1 MKPLG
6 LRERLL
12 LFYALMA
19 ITPVG
24 LSGALLYVYLNSQVA
39 HSAEQFQT
47 SVKDDLQRSQRA
59 IRNSA
64 ATTLRS
70 SQRQMQQK
78 ITRHMDASRE
88 QMLQQQQRLLQK
100 TVRTLQQ
107 TTKNALQ
114 QTERSTLQ
122 SLNQTLTQVE
132 RQVQSVQEQS
142 LASLQETTARATRDA
157 LQQVI
162 ASHLTQLSAQVSRQV
177 ESLLRNYAAQL
188 SLIAQ
193 QPAIQQGS
201 ERESRW
207 ILQALQDREP
217 AYRYLALLD
226 STGAPLVEFGDPPD
240 DVQQAQEAWRTLWAQ
255 VEQSREVALG
265 EPRLYKVDGKPSPL
279 VPMMAPVTQMGQAFR
294 GAVCALVSLDE
305 VSALTRTFRVGE
317 QGVAMLVQRQG
328 VIMAHPDSRQIGTV
342 APCAR
347 FLENAPM
354 QAQLQVQVQ
363 ASKDGDQLVAAAP
376 VRRLQAWLLV
386 VQPAD
391 EAFRLATELQASVQQ
406 NFAQQRE
413 ATTRALRR
421 TRDLAQAQV
430 ATQVQAEQ
438 QRVRQQIRHSER
450 SALQQSERTL
460 ARLSEAQQR
469 TLVGAV
475 AESLRTVQNNL
486 QENLT
491 RQLTQAFEETSHSL
505 AASADELRFSIDARL
520 RDAFIVAMLCVLAFL
535 LFSAVFLH
543 RTLVR
548 PLRALVKVTHEIAAG
563 DLSKRVELP
572 QRGCPDLDDLADSFN
587 HMVDA
592 VQQSQE
598 ELKRAEAQLIQSSKL
613 ASLGTLASGVAHE
626 LNQPLAIIRAIAQ
639 QNLDTLDQMTT
650 PQLIHALRE
659 DLQIIHR
666 QTVRMSQIIQHLRAF
681 SRKPREVFEPV
692 NLNEVAQNALILLR
706 EQLRQR
712 GITLIENYAP
722 DLPPVLGE
730 ANSLEQIVINLL
742 TNARDALENHPDG
755 QIAIETATY
764 DDGKRVYAEL
774 RVRDNGPGVP
784 EDIRPQIFDPF
795 FTTKDPNKGTGLGL
809 AISLEIAQKHH
820 GFLLL
825 GEAERG
831 AEFILRVPVAESRQ
845 QAA

>member
-1 MKPLG
+1 MKRLG

-64 ATTLRS
+64 ATTLRI

-88 QMLQQQQRLLQK
+88 QMLQQQKSLLK
-100 TVRTLQQ
+100 VTVGALQQ
-107 TTKNALQ
+107 TTENALQ

-132 RQVQSVQEQS
+132 RQVQSVQEHS

-177 ESLLRNYAAQL
+177 ESLLRNYTAQL

-193 QPAIQQGS
+193 QPAIQQGN

-294 GAVCALVSLDE
+294 GAVFALVSLDE

-354 QAQLQVQVQ
+354 QAQLQVQ

-421 TRDLAQAQV
+421 TRDLAQTQV
-430 ATQVQAEQ
+430 AVQVQAEQ

-469 TLVGAV
+469 TLVSAV

-491 RQLTQAFEETSHSL
+491 RQLTQAFEETSRSL

-535 LFSAVFLH
+535 LFGAVFLH

-563 DLSKRVELP
+563 DLSKRVVLP
-572 QRGCPDLDDLADSFN
+572 KRGCPDLDDLADSFN

-592 VQQSQE
+592 VQASQE

-639 QNLDTLDQMTT
+639 QNLEALSDALT
-650 PQLIHALRE
+650 PEQAQLLRE

-681 SRKPREVFEPV
+681 SRKPREEFEPV
-692 NLNEVAQNALILLR
+692 SLNDVAQNALILLR

-742 TNARDALENHPDG
+742 TNARDALESHPDG

-784 EDIRPQIFDPF
+784 EDIRQQIFDPF

-825 GEAERG
+825 GETERG
-831 AEFILRVPVAESRQ
+831 AEFILRIPVAESRQ

>member
-1 MKPLG
+1 MKRLG

-88 QMLQQQQRLLQK
+88 QMLQQQKSLLK
-100 TVRTLQQ
+100 VTVGALQQ
-107 TTKNALQ
+107 TTENALQ
-114 QTERSTLQ
+114 QTESNTLQ
-122 SLNQTLTQVE
+122 SLNRTLSQVD
-132 RQVQSVQEQS
+132 RQVQLVQEQS

-177 ESLLRNYAAQL
+177 ESLLRNYTAQL

-193 QPAIQQGS
+193 QPAIQQGN

-265 EPRLYKVDGKPSPL
+265 EPRLYTVEGKRQPV

-294 GAVCALVSLDE
+294 GAVFALVSLDE

-354 QAQLQVQVQ
+354 QAQLQVQ

-430 ATQVQAEQ
+430 AAQVQAEQ

-450 SALQQSERTL
+450 SALQQSESTL
-460 ARLSEAQQR
+460 AHLSEAQQR

-475 AESLRTVQNNL
+475 AESLRSVQNNL

-535 LFSAVFLH
+535 LFGAVFLH

-563 DLSKRVELP
+563 DLSKRVVLP
-572 QRGCPDLDDLADSFN
+572 KRGCPDIDDLADSFN

-639 QNLDTLDQMTT
+639 QNLETLDQMTT
-650 PQLIHALRE
+650 PQLVHTLRE

-681 SRKPREVFEPV
+681 SRKPREEFDLV

-722 DLPPVLGE
+722 ELPPVLGE

-742 TNARDALENHPDG
+742 TNARDALESHPDG

-784 EDIRPQIFDPF
+784 EDIRQQIFDPF

-825 GEAERG
+825 GEAEQG
-831 AEFILRVPVAESRQ
+831 AAFILRIPVAESRQ

>member
-1 MKPLG
+1 
-6 LRERLL
+6 
-12 LFYALMA
+12 
-19 ITPVG
+19 
-24 LSGALLYVYLNSQVA
+24 
-39 HSAEQFQT
+39 
-47 SVKDDLQRSQRA
+47 
-59 IRNSA
+59 
-64 ATTLRS
+64 
-70 SQRQMQQK
+70 
-78 ITRHMDASRE
+78 
-88 QMLQQQQRLLQK
+88 
-100 TVRTLQQ
+100 
-107 TTKNALQ
+107 
-114 QTERSTLQ
+114 
-122 SLNQTLTQVE
+122 
-132 RQVQSVQEQS
+132 
-142 LASLQETTARATRDA
+142 
-157 LQQVI
+157 
-162 ASHLTQLSAQVSRQV
+162 
-177 ESLLRNYAAQL
+177 
-188 SLIAQ
+188 
-193 QPAIQQGS
+193 
-201 ERESRW
+201 
-207 ILQALQDREP
+207 
-217 AYRYLALLD
+217 
-226 STGAPLVEFGDPPD
+226 
-240 DVQQAQEAWRTLWAQ
+240 
-255 VEQSREVALG
+255 
-265 EPRLYKVDGKPSPL
+265 
-279 VPMMAPVTQMGQAFR
+279 
-294 GAVCALVSLDE
+294 
-305 VSALTRTFRVGE
+305 
-317 QGVAMLVQRQG
+317 
-328 VIMAHPDSRQIGTV
+328 
-342 APCAR
+342 
-347 FLENAPM
+347 
-354 QAQLQVQVQ
+354 
-363 ASKDGDQLVAAAP
+363 

-391 EAFRLATELQASVQQ
+391 EAFRLATELHASLQQ
-406 NFAQQRE
+406 SFAQQRE
-413 ATTRALRR
+413 ATTRALRH
-421 TRDLAQAQV
+421 TRDQAQAQV

-450 SALQQSERTL
+450 NALQQSERML

-475 AESLRTVQNNL
+475 AESLHTVQNDL
-486 QENLT
+486 QVNLT
-491 RQLTQAFEETSHSL
+491 RQLTQAFEETSRVL

-520 RDAFIVAMLCVLAFL
+520 RDAFVIALLCLLAFL
-535 LFSAVFLH
+535 LFGAAFLH
-543 RTLVR
+543 RALVR
-548 PLRALVKVTHEIAAG
+548 PLRALVRVTHEIAAG
-563 DLSKRVELP
+563 DLSKRVVLP
-572 QRGCPDLDDLADSFN
+572 KRGCPDLDDLADSFN

-639 QNLDTLDQMTT
+639 QNLETLDQMTT
-650 PQLIHALRE
+650 PQLIHTLRE

-692 NLNEVAQNALILLR
+692 SLNDVAQNALILLR

-712 GITLIENYAP
+712 GIALIENYAP

-825 GEAERG
+825 GEAEQG
-831 AEFILRVPVAESRQ
+831 AAFILRIPVAESRQ
-845 QAA
+845 QVA

>member
-47 SVKDDLQRSQRA
+47 SVRDDLQRSQRA

-88 QMLQQQQRLLQK
+88 QMLQQQKSLLK
-100 TVRTLQQ
+100 VTVGALQQ
-107 TTKNALQ
+107 TTENALQ
-114 QTERSTLQ
+114 QTESNTLQ
-122 SLNQTLTQVE
+122 SLNRTLTQIE

-207 ILQALQDREP
+207 ILQSLQDREP

-240 DVQQAQEAWRTLWAQ
+240 DVPQAQEAWRTLWAQ

-265 EPRLYKVDGKPSPL
+265 EPHLYKVDGKPSPL

-294 GAVCALVSLDE
+294 GAVFALVSLDE

-354 QAQLQVQVQ
+354 QAQLQVQE
-363 ASKDGDQLVAAAP
+363 SPEGDQLVAAAP

-391 EAFRLATELQASVQQ
+391 EAFRLATELQASVQR

-421 TRDLAQAQV
+421 TRDLAQTQV
-430 ATQVQAEQ
+430 AVQVQAEQ
-438 QRVRQQIRHSER
+438 RRVRQQIRHSER

-469 TLVGAV
+469 TLVSAV

-491 RQLTQAFEETSHSL
+491 RQLTQAFEETSRSL

-535 LFSAVFLH
+535 LFGAVFLH

-548 PLRALVKVTHEIAAG
+548 PLRALVRVTHEIAAG
-563 DLSKRVELP
+563 DLSKRVVLP
-572 QRGCPDLDDLADSFN
+572 RRGCPDIDDLADSFN

-592 VQQSQE
+592 VQASQE

-639 QNLDTLDQMTT
+639 QNLEALSDALT
-650 PQLIHALRE
+650 PEQAQLLRE

-681 SRKPREVFEPV
+681 SRKPCEEFEPV
-692 NLNEVAQNALILLR
+692 SLNDIAQNALILLR

-742 TNARDALENHPDG
+742 TNARDALESHPDG

-784 EDIRPQIFDPF
+784 PDIRQQIFDPF

-825 GEAERG
+825 GETERG
-831 AEFILRVPVAESRQ
+831 AEFILRIPVAESRQ

>member
-1 MKPLG
+1 MKRLG

-24 LSGALLYVYLNSQVA
+24 LSGALLYVYLNNQVSR
-39 HSAEQFQT
+39 SAEQFQT
-47 SVKDDLQRSQRA
+47 SVKADLQRSQQAARE
-59 IRNSA
+59 SA
-64 ATTLRS
+64 AATLRS
-70 SQRQMQQK
+70 SQQQMQQK

-265 EPRLYKVDGKPSPL
+265 EPRLYTVEGKRQPL

-294 GAVCALVSLDE
+294 GAVFALVSLDE

-328 VIMAHPDSRQIGTV
+328 VIMAHPDSRQIGAV

-354 QAQLQVQVQ
+354 QAQLQVQ

-430 ATQVQAEQ
+430 AAQVQAEQ
-438 QRVRQQIRHSER
+438 QRVRQQIRTSEQG
-450 SALQQSERTL
+450 ALQQSESTL

-475 AESLRTVQNNL
+475 AESLRAVQNDL
-486 QENLT
+486 QKNLT
-491 RQLTQAFEETSHSL
+491 RQLTHAFEETSRSL
-505 AASADELRFSIDARL
+505 AASVDELRFSIDSRL
-520 RDAFIVAMLCVLAFL
+520 RDAFVIALLCLLAFL
-535 LFSAVFLH
+535 LFGAVFLH

-548 PLRALVKVTHEIAAG
+548 PLRALVRVTHEIAAG
-563 DLSKRVELP
+563 DLSKRVVLP
-572 QRGCPDLDDLADSFN
+572 ERGCPDLDDLADSFN

-592 VQQSQE
+592 VQASQE

-650 PQLIHALRE
+650 PQLVHTLRE

-755 QIAIETATY
+755 QIIIETATY

-825 GEAERG
+825 GEAEQG
-831 AEFILRVPVAESRQ
+831 AAFILRIPVAESRQ

>member
-19 ITPVG
+19 LTPVT
-24 LSGALLYVYLNSQVA
+24 LSGALLYFYLNSQVA
-39 HSAEQFQT
+39 QSAERFQRG
-47 SVKDDLQRSQRA
+47 VQKDLQRSQQAVRE
-59 IRNSA
+59 SA
-64 ATTLRS
+64 AATLRD
-70 SQRQMQQK
+70 SQQQMQQK
-78 ITRHMDASRE
+78 ITQHMDASRE
-88 QMLQQQQRLLQK
+88 QMLQQQKRLLKQTVGALQK
-100 TVRTLQQ
+100 TTE
-107 TTKNALQ
+107 NALH

-122 SLNQTLTQVE
+122 NLNRTLTQVD
-132 RQVQSVQEQS
+132 RHVQSVQEQS

-177 ESLLRNYAAQL
+177 ESLLRNYTAQL

-207 ILQALQDREP
+207 ILQSLQDREP
-217 AYRYLALLD
+217 AYHYLALLD
-226 STGAPLVEFGDPPD
+226 SSTGAPLVELGDAPD
-240 DVQQAQEAWRTLWAQ
+240 DAPQVGDTLQALWTQ
-255 VEQSREVALG
+255 VEQSREIALG
-265 EPRLYKVDGKPSPL
+265 EPSLYKADGKPLPL
-279 VPMMAPVTQMGQAFR
+279 VPMMAPVSQMGQGFR
-294 GAVCALVSLDE
+294 GAIFALVSLDE

-317 QGVAMLVQRQG
+317 RGVAMLVQRQG
-328 VIMAHPDSRQIGTV
+328 VVMAHPDSQQIG
-342 APCAR
+342 APTPYMHLIAGGLLQAR
-347 FLENAPM
+347 FVIHSTPE
-354 QAQLQVQVQ
+354 
-363 ASKDGDQLVAAAP
+363 GDQLVAAAP

-391 EAFRLATELQASVQQ
+391 EAFRLARELQATVQQ
-406 NFAQQRE
+406 SFAQQRE
-413 ATTRALRR
+413 ATTHALRR
-421 TRDLAQAQV
+421 TREQAEAQV
-430 ATQVQAEQ
+430 TAQVRAEQ
-438 QRVRQQIRHSER
+438 QRARQQIRQAEAH
-450 SALQQSERTL
+450 ATQQSVQTL
-460 ARLSEAQQR
+460 SRLSEAQQR

-475 AESLRTVQNNL
+475 AASLRAVQGEL
-486 QENLT
+486 QESLT
-491 RQLTQAFEETSHSL
+491 RQLTYAFEETSLAL
-505 AASADELRFSIDARL
+505 AASADELRLTIDTRL
-520 RDAFIVAMLCVLAFL
+520 RDAFIIAMLSVVAFL
-535 LFSAVFLH
+535 LFGAVFLH
-543 RTLVR
+543 RTLMR

-563 DLSKRVELP
+563 DLSKRVMLP
-572 QRGCPDLDDLADSFN
+572 RRGCPDLDDLADSFN

-592 VQQSQE
+592 VQRSQE

-639 QNLDTLDQMTT
+639 QNLETLDGALT
-650 PQLIHALRE
+650 PEQARMLRE
-659 DLQIIHR
+659 DLHIIHR

-681 SRKPREVFEPV
+681 SRKPREEFEAV
-692 NLNEVAQNALILLR
+692 NLNDVAQNALILLR

-712 GITLIENYAP
+712 GITLVENYAP
-722 DLPPVLGE
+722 NLPPVLGE

-755 QIAIETATY
+755 QILVETGTY

-784 EDIRPQIFDPF
+784 DEIRPQIFDPF

-825 GEAERG
+825 GETEGG
-831 AEFILRVPVAESRQ
+831 AEFILRIPLAELRQ

>member
-1 MKPLG
+1 MKRLG

-88 QMLQQQQRLLQK
+88 QMLQQQKSLLK
-100 TVRTLQQ
+100 VTVGALQQ
-107 TTKNALQ
+107 TTENALQ
-114 QTERSTLQ
+114 QTESNTLQ
-122 SLNQTLTQVE
+122 SLNRTLSQVD
-132 RQVQSVQEQS
+132 RQVQLVQEQS

-177 ESLLRNYAAQL
+177 ESLLRNYTAQL

-193 QPAIQQGS
+193 QPAIQQGN

-265 EPRLYKVDGKPSPL
+265 EPRLYTGGWASDSPL

-294 GAVCALVSLDE
+294 GAVFALVSLDE

-354 QAQLQVQVQ
+354 QAQLQVQ

-430 ATQVQAEQ
+430 AAQVQAEQ

-548 PLRALVKVTHEIAAG
+548 PLRALVRVTHEIAAG
-563 DLSKRVELP
+563 DLSKRVVLP
-572 QRGCPDLDDLADSFN
+572 KRGCPDLDDLADSFN

-592 VQQSQE
+592 VQASQE

-639 QNLDTLDQMTT
+639 QNLETLDQMTT
-650 PQLIHALRE
+650 PQLVHTLRE

-681 SRKPREVFEPV
+681 SRKPREEFEPV
-692 NLNEVAQNALILLR
+692 SLNDVAQNALILLR

-742 TNARDALENHPDG
+742 TNARDALESHPDG

-784 EDIRPQIFDPF
+784 EDIRQQIFDPF

-825 GEAERG
+825 GETERG
-831 AEFILRVPVAESRQ
+831 AEFILRIPVAESRQ

>member
-1 MKPLG
+1 MKRLG

-24 LSGALLYVYLNSQVA
+24 LSGALLYVYLNSQVSR
-39 HSAEQFQT
+39 SAQQFQQG
-47 SVKDDLQRSQRA
+47 VQADLQRSQQA
-59 IRNSA
+59 IQGSA
-64 ATTLRS
+64 AATLRS
-70 SQRQMQQK
+70 SQQQMQHK
-78 ITRHMDASRE
+78 ITRHMDTSRE
-88 QMLQQQQRLLQK
+88 QMLDQQKSLLK
-100 TVRTLQQ
+100 ETVGALQQ
-107 TTKNALQ
+107 TTENALQ
-114 QTERSTLQ
+114 QTERNTLQ
-122 SLNQTLTQVE
+122 SLNRTLSQVD

-177 ESLLRNYAAQL
+177 ESLLRNYTAQL

-226 STGAPLVEFGDPPD
+226 STGAPVVAFGDPPD
-240 DVQQAQEAWRTLWAQ
+240 DAHQLQETLHALWTQ
-255 VEQSREVALG
+255 VEQNREIVLG
-265 EPRLYKVDGKPSPL
+265 EPALYKVDGKQQPL
-279 VPMMAPVTQMGQAFR
+279 VPMMAPVSQMGQAFR
-294 GAVCALVSLDE
+294 GTVFALVSLDE
-305 VSALTRTFRVGE
+305 ISALTRTFRVGE

-328 VIMAHPDSRQIGTV
+328 VIMAHPDSKHVGSPTPYAHLIAGGSLQ
-342 APCAR
+342 AR
-347 FLENAPM
+347 FEVYPT
-354 QAQLQVQVQ
+354 
-363 ASKDGDQLVAAAP
+363 SEGDQLVAAAP

-430 ATQVQAEQ
+430 AAQVQAEQ
-438 QRVRQQIRHSER
+438 QRVRQQIRNSER
-450 SALQQSERTL
+450 NALQQSERTL
-460 ARLSEAQQR
+460 ARLSETQQR

-475 AESLRTVQNNL
+475 AESLRTVQNDL

-491 RQLTQAFEETSHSL
+491 RQLTQAFEETSRSL
-505 AASADELRFSIDARL
+505 AASVDELRFSIDARL
-520 RDAFIVAMLCVLAFL
+520 RDAFVIALLCLLAFL
-535 LFSAVFLH
+535 LFGAVFLH
-543 RTLVR
+543 RALVR

-563 DLSKRVELP
+563 DLSKRVVLP
-572 QRGCPDLDDLADSFN
+572 NRGCPDLDDLADSFN

-639 QNLDTLDQMTT
+639 QNLETLDQTTT
-650 PQLIHALRE
+650 PQLIHMLRE
-659 DLQIIHR
+659 DLQIVHR

-681 SRKPREVFEPV
+681 SRKPREEFEPV

-712 GITLIENYAP
+712 GIALIENYAP

-825 GEAERG
+825 GKTERG
-831 AEFILRVPVAESRQ
+831 AEFILRIPVAESRQ

>member
-1 MKPLG
+1 MKRLG

-24 LSGALLYVYLNSQVA
+24 LSGALLYVYLNSQVSR
-39 HSAEQFQT
+39 SAQQFQQG
-47 SVKDDLQRSQRA
+47 VQADLQRSQQA
-59 IRNSA
+59 IQGSA
-64 ATTLRS
+64 AATLRS
-70 SQRQMQQK
+70 SQQQMQHK
-78 ITRHMDASRE
+78 ITRHMDTSRE
-88 QMLQQQQRLLQK
+88 QMLDQQKSLLK
-100 TVRTLQQ
+100 ETVGALQQ
-107 TTKNALQ
+107 TTENALQ
-114 QTERSTLQ
+114 QTERNTLQ
-122 SLNQTLTQVE
+122 SLNRTLSQVD

-162 ASHLTQLSAQVSRQV
+162 SSHLTQLSAQVSRQV
-177 ESLLRNYAAQL
+177 ESLLRNYTAQL

-226 STGAPLVEFGDPPD
+226 STGAPVVAFGDPPD
-240 DVQQAQEAWRTLWAQ
+240 DAHQLQETLHALWTQ
-255 VEQSREVALG
+255 VEQNREIVLG
-265 EPRLYKVDGKPSPL
+265 EPALYKVDGKQQPL
-279 VPMMAPVTQMGQAFR
+279 VPMMAPVSQMGQAFR
-294 GAVCALVSLDE
+294 GTVFALVSLDE
-305 VSALTRTFRVGE
+305 ISALTRTFRVGE

-328 VIMAHPDSRQIGTV
+328 VIMAHPDSKHVGSPT
-342 APCAR
+342 PHAR
-347 FLENAPM
+347 LIAGSSL
-354 QAQLQVQVQ
+354 QAQFEVYPT
-363 ASKDGDQLVAAAP
+363 SEGDQLVAAAP

-430 ATQVQAEQ
+430 AAQVQAEQ
-438 QRVRQQIRHSER
+438 QRVRQQIRNSER
-450 SALQQSERTL
+450 NALQQSERTL
-460 ARLSEAQQR
+460 ARLSETQQR

-475 AESLRTVQNNL
+475 AESLRTVQNDL

-491 RQLTQAFEETSHSL
+491 RQLTQAFEETSRSL
-505 AASADELRFSIDARL
+505 AASVDELRFSIDARL
-520 RDAFIVAMLCVLAFL
+520 RDAFVIALLCLLAFL
-535 LFSAVFLH
+535 LFGAVFLH
-543 RTLVR
+543 RALVR

-563 DLSKRVELP
+563 DLSKRVVLP
-572 QRGCPDLDDLADSFN
+572 NRGCPDLDDLADSFN

-650 PQLIHALRE
+650 PQLVHTLRE

-681 SRKPREVFEPV
+681 SRKPREEFEPV

-712 GITLIENYAP
+712 GIALIENYAP

-825 GEAERG
+825 GKTERG
-831 AEFILRVPVAESRQ
+831 AEFILRIPVAESRQ

>member
-177 ESLLRNYAAQL
+177 ESLLRNYTAQL

-294 GAVCALVSLDE
+294 GAVFALVSLDE

-391 EAFRLATELQASVQQ
+391 EAFRLATELQATVQQ
-406 NFAQQRE
+406 KLRP
-413 ATTRALRR
+413 ATRGDHPSPAP
-421 TRDLAQAQV
+421 
-430 ATQVQAEQ
+430 
-438 QRVRQQIRHSER
+438 
-450 SALQQSERTL
+450 
-460 ARLSEAQQR
+460 
-469 TLVGAV
+469 
-475 AESLRTVQNNL
+475 
-486 QENLT
+486 
-491 RQLTQAFEETSHSL
+491 
-505 AASADELRFSIDARL
+505 DA
-520 RDAFIVAMLCVLAFL
+520 
-535 LFSAVFLH
+535 
-543 RTLVR
+543 
-548 PLRALVKVTHEIAAG
+548 
-563 DLSKRVELP
+563 
-572 QRGCPDLDDLADSFN
+572 
-587 HMVDA
+587 
-592 VQQSQE
+592 
-598 ELKRAEAQLIQSSKL
+598 QSSP
-613 ASLGTLASGVAHE
+613 S
-626 LNQPLAIIRAIAQ
+626 
-639 QNLDTLDQMTT
+639 
-650 PQLIHALRE
+650 
-659 DLQIIHR
+659 
-666 QTVRMSQIIQHLRAF
+666 
-681 SRKPREVFEPV
+681 
-692 NLNEVAQNALILLR
+692 
-706 EQLRQR
+706 
-712 GITLIENYAP
+712 
-722 DLPPVLGE
+722 
-730 ANSLEQIVINLL
+730 
-742 TNARDALENHPDG
+742 
-755 QIAIETATY
+755 
-764 DDGKRVYAEL
+764 
-774 RVRDNGPGVP
+774 
-784 EDIRPQIFDPF
+784 
-795 FTTKDPNKGTGLGL
+795 TG
-809 AISLEIAQKHH
+809 
-820 GFLLL
+820 
-825 GEAERG
+825 RG
-831 AEFILRVPVAESRQ
+831 AGPC
-845 QAA
+845 

>member
-294 GAVCALVSLDE
+294 GAVFALVSLGE

-354 QAQLQVQVQ
+354 QAQLQVQ

-391 EAFRLATELQASVQQ
+391 EAFRLATELQATVQQ
-406 NFAQQRE
+406 SFAQQRA
-413 ATTRALRR
+413 ATTRALRQ
-421 TRDLAQAQV
+421 TRNQAQAQV
-430 ATQVQAEQ
+430 AAQVHAEQ
-438 QRVRQQIRHSER
+438 QRSRQQIRQAEDDAMQR
-450 SALQQSERTL
+450 SAQTL
-460 ARLSEAQQR
+460 SRLADAQQR
-469 TLVGAV
+469 TLFDAV
-475 AESLRTVQNNL
+475 AQSLNAVQSDLES
-486 QENLT
+486 NLT
-491 RQLTQAFEETSHSL
+491 RQLSQALDETRQEL
-505 AASADELRFSIDARL
+505 AASADNLLLSVDARL
-520 RDAFIVAMLCVLAFL
+520 RDAFIVAMLSVLAFL
-535 LFSAVFLH
+535 LFGAVFLH

-592 VQQSQE
+592 VQKSQE
-598 ELKRAEAQLIQSSKL
+598 ELKQAEAQLIQSSKL

-639 QNLDTLDQMTT
+639 QNLETLDQMTT
-650 PQLIHALRE
+650 PQLVHALRE

-681 SRKPREVFEPV
+681 SRKPREEFEPV
-692 NLNEVAQNALILLR
+692 NLSDMARNALILLR

-722 DLPPVLGE
+722 ELPPVLGE

-742 TNARDALENHPDG
+742 TNARDALESHPDG
-755 QIAIETATY
+755 QITIETATY

-774 RVRDNGPGVP
+774 RVRDSGPGVP
-784 EDIRPQIFDPF
+784 PDIRQQIFDPF

-825 GEAERG
+825 GETERG
-831 AEFILRVPVAESRQ
+831 AEFILRIPVAESRQ

>member
-1 MKPLG
+1 MKRLG

-24 LSGALLYVYLNSQVA
+24 LSGALLYVYLNNQVSR
-39 HSAEQFQT
+39 SAEQFQT
-47 SVKDDLQRSQRA
+47 SVKADLQRSQQAARE
-59 IRNSA
+59 SA
-64 ATTLRS
+64 AATLRS
-70 SQRQMQQK
+70 SQQQMQQK

-88 QMLQQQQRLLQK
+88 QMLHQQKSLLK
-100 TVRTLQQ
+100 ETVGALQQ
-107 TTKNALQ
+107 TTENALQ

-122 SLNQTLTQVE
+122 SLNRTLTQVE

-142 LASLQETTARATRDA
+142 LSSLQETTARATRDA

-177 ESLLRNYAAQL
+177 ESLLRNYTAQL

-240 DVQQAQEAWRTLWAQ
+240 DTQQVQQTLHALWTQ
-255 VEQSREVALG
+255 VEQNREIVLG
-265 EPRLYKVDGKPSPL
+265 EPALYRVDGRQQPL

-294 GAVCALVSLDE
+294 GAVFALVSLDE
-305 VSALTRTFRVGE
+305 INALTRTFRVGE
-317 QGVAMLVQRQG
+317 QGMAMLVQRQG
-328 VIMAHPDSRQIGTV
+328 VVMAHPDSKHVGSPTPYARLITGGSLQ
-342 APCAR
+342 AR
-347 FLENAPM
+347 FEVYPTPE
-354 QAQLQVQVQ
+354 
-363 ASKDGDQLVAAAP
+363 GDQLVAAAP

-430 ATQVQAEQ
+430 AAQVQAEQ
-438 QRVRQQIRHSER
+438 QRVRQQIRTSEQG
-450 SALQQSERTL
+450 ALQQSESTL

-475 AESLRTVQNNL
+475 AESLRAVQNDL
-486 QENLT
+486 QKNLT
-491 RQLTQAFEETSHSL
+491 RQLTHAFEETSRSL
-505 AASADELRFSIDARL
+505 AASVDELRFSIDSRL
-520 RDAFIVAMLCVLAFL
+520 RDAFVIALLCLLAFL
-535 LFSAVFLH
+535 LFGAVFLH

-548 PLRALVKVTHEIAAG
+548 PLRALVRVTHEIAAG
-563 DLSKRVELP
+563 DLSKRVVLP
-572 QRGCPDLDDLADSFN
+572 ERGCPDLDDLADSFN

-592 VQQSQE
+592 VQASQE

-639 QNLDTLDQMTT
+639 QNLETLDGALT
-650 PQLIHALRE
+650 PEQAQTLRE
-659 DLQIIHR
+659 DLHIVHR

-681 SRKPREVFEPV
+681 SRKPREEFELV
-692 NLNEVAQNALILLR
+692 SLNDVAQNALILLR

-712 GITLIENYAP
+712 GIALIENYAP

-755 QIAIETATY
+755 QIAIETGTY

-774 RVRDNGPGVP
+774 HVRDNGPGVP
-784 EDIRPQIFDPF
+784 DEIRQQIFDPF

-825 GEAERG
+825 GETAHG
-831 AEFILRVPVAESRQ
+831 AEFILRIPLAESRQ
-845 QAA
+845 QVA

>member
-24 LSGALLYVYLNSQVA
+24 LSGALLYVYLNTQVSA
-39 HSAEQFQT
+39 SAEQFQHEVLT
-47 SVKDDLQRSQRA
+47 EMRHSQRMVREGAAA
-59 IRNSA
+59 I
-64 ATTLRS
+64 LRAS
-70 SQRQMQQK
+70 ERRTQNR
-78 ITRHMDASRE
+78 ITDEMEASRKL
-88 QMLQQQQRLLQK
+88 MLQQQQQLLQD
-100 TVRTLQQ
+100 TVRVVQK
-107 TTKNALQ
+107 TTENALE
-114 QTERSTLQ
+114 QTERNTLQ
-122 SLNQTLTQVE
+122 SLNRTLAQVD

-142 LASLQETTARATRDA
+142 LAALQETTAHATRDA
-157 LQQVI
+157 LQKVI

-193 QPAIQQGS
+193 QPAIQQSS

-217 AYRYLALLD
+217 AYRYLTLVD
-226 STGAPLVEFGDPPD
+226 STGAPIVALGDAPND
-240 DVQQAQEAWRTLWAQ
+240 AHQAQDALHALWTQ
-255 VEQSREVALG
+255 VEQNREIVWG
-265 EPRLYKVDGKPSPL
+265 EPALYRVDGRQQPL
-279 VPMMAPVTQMGQAFR
+279 VPMMAPVSQMGQGFR
-294 GAVCALVSLDE
+294 GAIFALVSLEE

-317 QGVAMLVQRQG
+317 RGVAMLVQRQG
-328 VIMAHPDSRQIGTV
+328 VVMAHPDPRQIGAV

-354 QAQLQVQVQ
+354 QAQLRVQ
-363 ASKDGDQLVAAAP
+363 ASETGDQLVAAAP

-391 EAFRLATELQASVQQ
+391 EAFRLATELQTTVQQ
-406 NFAQQRE
+406 SFAQQRA

-421 TRDLAQAQV
+421 TRDLAQAQI
-430 ATQVQAEQ
+430 AAQVRAEQ
-438 QRVRQQIRHSER
+438 QRARQQIRRAETHAR
-450 SALQQSERTL
+450 QQSTQTL
-460 ARLSEAQQR
+460 SRLSAAQQHA
-469 TLVGAV
+469 LVGALTD
-475 AESLRTVQNNL
+475 SLQAVQSNL
-486 QENLT
+486 EGNLT

-505 AASADELRFSIDARL
+505 AASADDLLFNLDSRL
-520 RDAFIVAMLCVLAFL
+520 GDAFIVAMLCVLAFL
-535 LFSAVFLH
+535 LFGAVFLH

-548 PLRALVKVTHEIAAG
+548 PLRALVRVTHEIAAG
-563 DLSKRVELP
+563 DLSRRVVLP
-572 QRGCPDLDDLADSFN
+572 KRGCPDLDDLADSFN
-587 HMVDA
+587 HMVDV
-592 VQQSQE
+592 VQASQE

-639 QNLDTLDQMTT
+639 QNLETLDQMTT
-650 PQLIHALRE
+650 PQLVHTLRE

-681 SRKPREVFEPV
+681 SRKPREEFEAV
-692 NLNEVAQNALILLR
+692 NLNEIAQNALILLR

-712 GITLIENYAP
+712 GITLLENYAP

-742 TNARDALENHPDG
+742 TNARDALESHADG
-755 QIAIETATY
+755 QITVETGVY
-764 DDGKRVYAEL
+764 DEGKCVYAEL

-784 EDIRPQIFDPF
+784 DAIRAQIFDPF

-825 GEAERG
+825 GETERG
-831 AEFILRVPVAESRQ
+831 AEFILRIPVAELRQ

>member
-1 MKPLG
+1 MKRLG

-24 LSGALLYVYLNSQVA
+24 LSGALLYIYLNSQVSR
-39 HSAEQFQT
+39 SAQQFQT
-47 SVKDDLQRSQRA
+47 SVEADLQRSQRA
-59 IRNSA
+59 VRESA
-64 ATTLRS
+64 AATLRS
-70 SQRQMQQK
+70 SQQQMQQK
-78 ITRHMDASRE
+78 ITRHLDASRE
-88 QMLQQQQRLLQK
+88 QMLDQQKSLLK
-100 TVRTLQQ
+100 ETVGALQQ
-107 TTKNALQ
+107 TTENALQ
-114 QTERSTLQ
+114 QTERNTLQ
-122 SLNQTLTQVE
+122 NLNRTLNQVE

-177 ESLLRNYAAQL
+177 ESLLRNYTAQL

-207 ILQALQDREP
+207 ILQSLQDREP
-217 AYRYLALLD
+217 AYRYLVLLD
-226 STGAPLVEFGDPPD
+226 STGASIVALGEPPD
-240 DVQQAQEAWRTLWAQ
+240 DAQQAQEAWRTLWAQ

-265 EPRLYKVDGKPSPL
+265 EPRIYAVEGKRQPL
-279 VPMMAPVTQMGQAFR
+279 VPMMAPVTQMGQVFR
-294 GAVCALVSLDE
+294 GAVFALVSLDE
-305 VSALTRTFRVGE
+305 VSALTRTLRVGE

-328 VIMAHPDSRQIGTV
+328 VVMAHPDSQQIGTL
-342 APCAR
+342 APVAR

-354 QAQLQVQVQ
+354 QTQLQVQE
-363 ASKDGDQLVAAAP
+363 SRDGDQLVAAAP

-391 EAFRLATELQASVQQ
+391 EAFRLANELQASVQQ

-421 TRDLAQAQV
+421 TRDLAQTQV
-430 ATQVQAEQ
+430 AAQVQAEQ
-438 QRVRQQIRHSER
+438 QRVRQQIRNAER
-450 SALQQSERTL
+450 SALQQSESTL

-475 AESLRTVQNNL
+475 AESLRTVQNDL

-491 RQLTQAFEETSHSL
+491 RQLTHAFEETSRSL
-505 AASADELRFSIDARL
+505 AASVDELRFSIDSRL
-520 RDAFIVAMLCVLAFL
+520 RDAFGVALLCLLVFL
-535 LFSAVFLH
+535 LFGAVFLH

-563 DLSKRVELP
+563 DLSKRVVLP
-572 QRGCPDLDDLADSFN
+572 YRGCPDLDDLADSFN

-639 QNLDTLDQMTT
+639 QNLETLDQMTT
-650 PQLIHALRE
+650 PQLIHTLRE
-659 DLQIIHR
+659 DLHIIHR

-681 SRKPREVFEPV
+681 SRKPREEFEPV
-692 NLNEVAQNALILLR
+692 NLNDVAQNALILLR

-784 EDIRPQIFDPF
+784 EDIRQQIFDPF

>member
-1 MKPLG
+1 MKRLG

-24 LSGALLYVYLNSQVA
+24 LSGALLYVYLNSQVSR
-39 HSAEQFQT
+39 SAQQFQQG
-47 SVKDDLQRSQRA
+47 VQADLQRSQQA
-59 IRNSA
+59 IQGSA
-64 ATTLRS
+64 AATLRS
-70 SQRQMQQK
+70 SQQQMQHK
-78 ITRHMDASRE
+78 ITRHMDTSRE
-88 QMLQQQQRLLQK
+88 QMLDQQKSLLK
-100 TVRTLQQ
+100 ETVGALQQ
-107 TTKNALQ
+107 TTENALQ
-114 QTERSTLQ
+114 QTERNTLQ
-122 SLNQTLTQVE
+122 SLNRTLSQVD

-162 ASHLTQLSAQVSRQV
+162 SSHLTQLSAQVSRQV
-177 ESLLRNYAAQL
+177 ESLLRNYTAQL

-226 STGAPLVEFGDPPD
+226 STGAPVVAFGDPPD
-240 DVQQAQEAWRTLWAQ
+240 DAHQLQETLHALWTQ
-255 VEQSREVALG
+255 VEQNREIVLG
-265 EPRLYKVDGKPSPL
+265 EPALYKVDGKQQPL
-279 VPMMAPVTQMGQAFR
+279 VPMMAPVSQMGQAFR
-294 GAVCALVSLDE
+294 GTVFALVSLDE
-305 VSALTRTFRVGE
+305 ISALTRTFRVGE

-328 VIMAHPDSRQIGTV
+328 VIMAHPDSKHVGSPT
-342 APCAR
+342 PHAR
-347 FLENAPM
+347 LIAGSSL
-354 QAQLQVQVQ
+354 QAQFEVYPT
-363 ASKDGDQLVAAAP
+363 SEGDQLVAAAP

-430 ATQVQAEQ
+430 AAQVQAEQ
-438 QRVRQQIRHSER
+438 QRVRQQIRNSER
-450 SALQQSERTL
+450 NALQQSERTL
-460 ARLSEAQQR
+460 ARLSETQQR

-475 AESLRTVQNNL
+475 AESLRTVQNDL

-491 RQLTQAFEETSHSL
+491 RQLTQAFEETSRSL
-505 AASADELRFSIDARL
+505 AASVDELRFSIDARL
-520 RDAFIVAMLCVLAFL
+520 RDAFVIALLCLLAFL
-535 LFSAVFLH
+535 LFGAVFLH
-543 RTLVR
+543 RALVR

-563 DLSKRVELP
+563 DLSKRVVLP
-572 QRGCPDLDDLADSFN
+572 NRGCPDLDDLADSFN

-650 PQLIHALRE
+650 PQLVHTLRE

-681 SRKPREVFEPV
+681 SRKPREEFEPV

-712 GITLIENYAP
+712 GIALIENYAP

-820 GFLLL
+820 GFLML
-825 GEAERG
+825 GEAEQG
-831 AEFILRVPVAESRQ
+831 AAFILRIPVAESRQ

>member
-1 MKPLG
+1 MKRLG

-24 LSGALLYVYLNSQVA
+24 LSGALLYFYLNSQVA

-47 SVKDDLQRSQRA
+47 SVRDDLQRSQRA

-64 ATTLRS
+64 ATTLRN

-88 QMLQQQQRLLQK
+88 QMLQQQQRLLQE
-100 TVRTLQQ
+100 TVGTLQQ

-114 QTERSTLQ
+114 QTEHSTLQ
-122 SLNQTLTQVE
+122 NLNRALNQIDE
-132 RQVQSVQEQS
+132 QVQSVQAQS

-177 ESLLRNYAAQL
+177 ESLLRNYTAQL

-193 QPAIQQGS
+193 QPAIQQGN

-265 EPRLYKVDGKPSPL
+265 EPRLYTVEGKRQPL

-294 GAVCALVSLDE
+294 GAVFALVSLDE

-354 QAQLQVQVQ
+354 QAQLQVQ

-406 NFAQQRE
+406 SFAQQRA
-413 ATTRALRR
+413 ATTRALRQ
-421 TRDLAQAQV
+421 TRNQAQAQV
-430 ATQVQAEQ
+430 AAQVHAEQ
-438 QRVRQQIRHSER
+438 QRSRQQIRQAEDDAMQR
-450 SALQQSERTL
+450 SAQTL
-460 ARLSEAQQR
+460 SRLADAQQR
-469 TLVGAV
+469 TLFDAV
-475 AESLRTVQNNL
+475 AQSLNAVQSDLES
-486 QENLT
+486 NLT
-491 RQLTQAFEETSHSL
+491 RQLSQALDETRQEL
-505 AASADELRFSIDARL
+505 AASADNLLLSVDSRL
-520 RDAFIVAMLCVLAFL
+520 RDAFIVAMLTVLAFL
-535 LFSAVFLH
+535 LFGAVFLH

-548 PLRALVKVTHEIAAG
+548 PLRALVRVTHEIAAG

-592 VQQSQE
+592 VQKSQE
-598 ELKRAEAQLIQSSKL
+598 ELKQAEAQLIQSSKL

-639 QNLDTLDQMTT
+639 QNLETLDQMTT
-650 PQLIHALRE
+650 PQLVHALRE

-681 SRKPREVFEPV
+681 SRKPREEFEPV
-692 NLNEVAQNALILLR
+692 SLNDVAQNALILLR

-742 TNARDALENHPDG
+742 TNARDALESHPDG

-784 EDIRPQIFDPF
+784 EDIRQQIFDPF

-825 GEAERG
+825 GETERG
-831 AEFILRVPVAESRQ
+831 AEFILRIPVAESRQ

>member
-1 MKPLG
+1 MKRLG

-88 QMLQQQQRLLQK
+88 QMLQQQKSLLK
-100 TVRTLQQ
+100 VTVGALQQ
-107 TTKNALQ
+107 TTENALQ

-177 ESLLRNYAAQL
+177 ESLLRNYTAQL

-294 GAVCALVSLDE
+294 GAVFALVSLDE

-354 QAQLQVQVQ
+354 QAQLQVQ

-430 ATQVQAEQ
+430 AAQVQAEQ

-548 PLRALVKVTHEIAAG
+548 PLRALVRVTHEIAAG
-563 DLSKRVELP
+563 DLSKRVVLP
-572 QRGCPDLDDLADSFN
+572 KRGCPDLDDLADSFN

-592 VQQSQE
+592 VQASQE

-639 QNLDTLDQMTT
+639 QNLEALSDALT
-650 PQLIHALRE
+650 PEQAQLLRE

-681 SRKPREVFEPV
+681 SRKPREEFEPV
-692 NLNEVAQNALILLR
+692 SLNDVAQNALILLR

-742 TNARDALENHPDG
+742 TNARDALESHPDG

-784 EDIRPQIFDPF
+784 EDIRQQIFDPF

-825 GEAERG
+825 GETERG
-831 AEFILRVPVAESRQ
+831 AEFILRIPVAESRQ

>member
-1 MKPLG
+1 MKRLG

-100 TVRTLQQ
+100 TVGTLQQ

-114 QTERSTLQ
+114 QTEHSTLQ
-122 SLNQTLTQVE
+122 NLNRALNQIDE
-132 RQVQSVQEQS
+132 QVQSVQAQS

-177 ESLLRNYAAQL
+177 ESLLRNYTAQL

-207 ILQALQDREP
+207 ILQSLQDREP

-240 DVQQAQEAWRTLWAQ
+240 DAHQAKDALQALWAQ

-279 VPMMAPVTQMGQAFR
+279 APMMAPVSQMGQGFR
-294 GAVCALVSLDE
+294 GAVFALVSLDE
-305 VSALTRTFRVGE
+305 VSALARTFRVGE

-354 QAQLQVQVQ
+354 QAQLQVQ
-363 ASKDGDQLVAAAP
+363 ASAERELLVAAAP

-391 EAFRLATELQASVQQ
+391 EAFRLATELQATVQQ
-406 NFAQQRE
+406 SFAQQRA
-413 ATTRALRR
+413 ATTRALRQ
-421 TRDLAQAQV
+421 TRNQAQAQV
-430 ATQVQAEQ
+430 AAQVHAEQ
-438 QRVRQQIRHSER
+438 QRSRQQIRQAEDDAMQR
-450 SALQQSERTL
+450 SAQTL
-460 ARLSEAQQR
+460 SRLADAQQR
-469 TLVGAV
+469 TLFDAV
-475 AESLRTVQNNL
+475 AQSLNAVQSDLES
-486 QENLT
+486 NLT
-491 RQLTQAFEETSHSL
+491 RQLSQALDETRQEL
-505 AASADELRFSIDARL
+505 AASADNLLLSVDSRL
-520 RDAFIVAMLCVLAFL
+520 RDAFIVAMLSVLAFL
-535 LFSAVFLH
+535 LFGAVFLH

-548 PLRALVKVTHEIAAG
+548 PLRALVRVTHEIAAG

-592 VQQSQE
+592 VQKSQE
-598 ELKRAEAQLIQSSKL
+598 ELKQAEAQLIQSCKL

-639 QNLDTLDQMTT
+639 QNLETLDQMTT

-681 SRKPREVFEPV
+681 SRKPREEFEPV
-692 NLNEVAQNALILLR
+692 SLNDVAQNALILLR

-742 TNARDALENHPDG
+742 TNARDALESHPDG
-755 QIAIETATY
+755 QITIETATY

-774 RVRDNGPGVP
+774 RVRDSGPGVP
-784 EDIRPQIFDPF
+784 PDIRQQIFDPF

-825 GEAERG
+825 GETERG
-831 AEFILRVPVAESRQ
+831 AEFILRIPVAESRQ